1 MAKSSSYRGRLAPSP
16 TGYLHLG
23 HARTFWVAW
32 RRARAAH
39 GKLIFR
45 NEDLDYQ
52 RCRPE
57 FVKAMYEDLRWLGL
71 DWDEGPDITPQSGK
85 DSELGDSGLSSD
97 HSGHGDDRGSGQG
110 GPFGPYS
117 QSERRSFY
125 LDAWRKLRDSG
136 LIYPCTCSR
145 KDLER
150 ALSAPH
156 EEPLHG
162 APLHGAGFHHLN
174 DCGPQAPSPAGK
186 ELWEAQSE
194 IATRIGVESSSPAS
208 PIDSSAQPGAPP
220 PHLAQNRRGLG
231 TPAAAVHNS
240 DFSPPQPGAPPPH
253 LAQDRRGLGTP
264 AAAVQSAADDE
275 LPYPGTCREKIGTA
289 KDYDSPAGVSWR
301 FKVPDG
307 ETISFDDG
315 YFGRQEF
322 VAGRDF
328 ADFLLWRRDDIP
340 AYQLAVVVDDAAM
353 RITEVVRGADL
364 LKSTARQLLLI
375 RALGYPTPAYF
386 HCPLLRDEKNVR
398 LAKRSDALSL
408 RKLRERGV
416 KAEEL
421 RKRFAE
427 ETRRSHLS

>member
-1 MAKSSSYRGRLAPSP
+1 MASFLLMAKSSSYRGRLAPSP

-32 RRARAAH
+32 QRARAAH
-39 GKLIFR
+39 GKLVFR

-52 RCRPE
+52 RCKPE
-57 FVKAMYEDLRWLGL
+57 FVRAMYEDLHWLGL
-71 DWDEGPDITPQSGK
+71 DWDEGPDI
-85 DSELGDSGLSSD
+85 
-97 HSGHGDDRGSGQG
+97 G
-110 GPFGPYS
+110 GPFAPYL

-125 LDAWRKLRDSG
+125 LDGWRKLRDSG

-156 EEPLHG
+156 EEPRHTD
-162 APLHGAGFHHLN
+162 N
-174 DCGPQAPSPAGK
+174 CGPQAPSPAFAK
-186 ELWEAQSE
+186 K
-194 IATRIGVESSSPAS
+194 P
-208 PIDSSAQPGAPP
+208 SAQPGAAAVQFPKEGSSSS
-220 PHLAQNRRGLG
+220 QSSG
-231 TPAAAVHNS
+231 AAA
-240 DFSPPQPGAPPPH
+240 A
-253 LAQDRRGLGTP
+253 
-264 AAAVQSAADDE
+264 QSAADDE

-353 RITEVVRGADL
+353 QITEVVRGADL

-375 RALGYPTPAYF
+375 RALGYSVPAYF
-386 HCPLLRDEKNVR
+386 HCPLLRDENNVR
-398 LAKRSDALSL
+398 LAKRHDALSL
-408 RKLRERGV
+408 RKLREQGV
-416 KAEEL
+416 KTEEL
-421 RKRFAE
+421 RQRFSE
-427 ETRRSHLS
+427 EE

>member
-32 RRARAAH
+32 KRARAAN

-52 RCRPE
+52 RCKPE
-57 FVKAMYEDLRWLGL
+57 FVQAMYEDLRWLGL
-71 DWDEGPDITPQSGK
+71 DWDEGPELSFQTGKSGQPGEPDIGGTVSNVVN
-85 DSELGDSGLSSD
+85 
-97 HSGHGDDRGSGQG
+97 RGSSVRHG
-110 GPFGPYS
+110 GTGRGSFGPYS
-117 QSERRSFY
+117 QSERRNFY
-125 LDAWRKLRDSG
+125 LDAWRKLRDRG

-156 EEPLHG
+156 EEPQNT
-162 APLHGAGFHHLN
+162 N
-174 DCGPQAPSPAGK
+174 DCGAQAPSPEDVQG
-186 ELWEAQSE
+186 
-194 IATRIGVESSSPAS
+194 SST
-208 PIDSSAQPGAPP
+208 QPGA
-220 PHLAQNRRGLG
+220 
-231 TPAAAVHNS
+231 AAVLFPTEGPS
-240 DFSPPQPGAPPPH
+240 LQSPA
-253 LAQDRRGLGTP
+253 T
-264 AAAVQSAADDE
+264 AVQSQADDE
-275 LPYPGTCREKIGTA
+275 VPYPGTCRDKIGTA
-289 KDYDSPAGVSWR
+289 KNYDSPAGVSWR

-307 ETISFDDG
+307 ETISFNDG
-315 YFGRQEF
+315 YFGRQKF

-353 RITEVVRGADL
+353 QITEVVRGADL

-375 RALGYPTPAYF
+375 HALGYPVPAYF

-398 LAKRSDALSL
+398 LAKRHDALSL
-408 RKLRERGV
+408 RKLREDGV
-416 KAEEL
+416 KAEECK
-421 RKRFAE
+421 KRFEQKVEWCKGHLNRNCDAE
-427 ETRRSHLS
+427 VPTDSILMIIH

>member
-32 RRARAAH
+32 QRARAAH

-52 RCRPE
+52 RCKPE
-57 FVKAMYEDLRWLGL
+57 FVQAMYEDLHWLGL
-71 DWDEGPDITPQSGK
+71 DWDEGPDLSFESGQSGQLRQPG
-85 DSELGDSGLSSD
+85 LGGTVSNAVNRGSSD
-97 HSGHGDDRGSGQG
+97 SHGGTGRGS
-110 GPFGPYS
+110 FGPYS

-125 LDAWRKLRDSG
+125 LNAWRKLRDSG
-136 LIYPCTCSR
+136 LIYPCMCSR

-156 EEPLHG
+156 EEALHAAPSHG
-162 APLHGAGFHHLN
+162 APLHGAKFHHLT
-174 DCGPQAPSPAGK
+174 DSGPQAPSPAI
-186 ELWEAQSE
+186 EE
-194 IATRIGVESSSPAS
+194 PY
-208 PIDSSAQPGAPP
+208 DSGTQPGAAEVQFPTE
-220 PHLAQNRRGLG
+220 LRSSQS
-231 TPAAAVHNS
+231 PAV
-240 DFSPPQPGAPPPH
+240 
-253 LAQDRRGLGTP
+253 T
-264 AAAVQSAADDE
+264 VQSAADDE

-307 ETISFDDG
+307 ETISFNDG
-315 YFGRQEF
+315 YFGHQEF

-353 RITEVVRGADL
+353 QITEVVRGADL

-375 RALGYPTPAYF
+375 RALGYSTPAYF
-386 HCPLLRDEKNVR
+386 HCPLLRDEKNIR
-398 LAKRSDALSL
+398 LAKRHDALSL
-408 RKLRERGV
+408 RQLRAQGV

-421 RKRFAE
+421 RNRFE
-427 ETRRSHLS
+427 SELE

>member
-1 MAKSSSYRGRLAPSP
+1 LAPSVLLAGPPVSEYRGRLAPSP

-32 RRARAAH
+32 QRARAAR

-52 RCRPE
+52 RCKPE

-71 DWDEGPDITPQSGK
+71 DWDEGPDT
-85 DSELGDSGLSSD
+85 
-97 HSGHGDDRGSGQG
+97 G
-110 GPFGPYS
+110 GGFRPYS

-125 LDAWRKLRDSG
+125 LDAWGKLRDTG

-156 EEPLHG
+156 EEPYSCG
-162 APLHGAGFHHLN
+162 TAAPG
-174 DCGPQAPSPAGK
+174 
-186 ELWEAQSE
+186 
-194 IATRIGVESSSPAS
+194 GVP
-208 PIDSSAQPGAPP
+208 
-220 PHLAQNRRGLG
+220 
-231 TPAAAVHNS
+231 
-240 DFSPPQPGAPPPH
+240 
-253 LAQDRRGLGTP
+253 
-264 AAAVQSAADDE
+264 AADDE
-275 LPYPGTCREKIGTA
+275 LPYPGTCRNKIGTA

-328 ADFLLWRRDDIP
+328 SDFLLWRRDDIP
-340 AYQLAVVVDDAAM
+340 AYQLAVVVDDATM
-353 RITEVVRGADL
+353 QITEIVRGADL

-375 RALGYPTPAYF
+375 RAMGYSTPAYF
-386 HCPLLRDEKNVR
+386 HCSLLRDEKNVR
-398 LAKRSDALSL
+398 LAKRHDALSL
-408 RKLRERGV
+408 RALRAQGADPEG
-416 KAEEL
+416 L
-421 RKRFAE
+421 RKKFAGE
-427 ETRRSHLS
+427 VEWI

>member
-32 RRARAAH
+32 QRARAAH

-52 RCRPE
+52 RCKPE
-57 FVKAMYEDLRWLGL
+57 FVRAMYEDLHWLGL
-71 DWDEGPDITPQSGK
+71 DWDEGPDI
-85 DSELGDSGLSSD
+85 
-97 HSGHGDDRGSGQG
+97 G
-110 GPFGPYS
+110 GPFAPYL

-156 EEPLHG
+156 EEPRHS
-162 APLHGAGFHHLN
+162 
-174 DCGPQAPSPAGK
+174 CGTAALG
-186 ELWEAQSE
+186 
-194 IATRIGVESSSPAS
+194 GVP
-208 PIDSSAQPGAPP
+208 
-220 PHLAQNRRGLG
+220 
-231 TPAAAVHNS
+231 
-240 DFSPPQPGAPPPH
+240 
-253 LAQDRRGLGTP
+253 
-264 AAAVQSAADDE
+264 AADDE

-301 FKVPDG
+301 FEVPDG
-307 ETISFDDG
+307 EAISFKDG

-353 RITEVVRGADL
+353 QITEVVRGADL

-375 RALGYPTPAYF
+375 RALGYATPAYF

-398 LAKRSDALSL
+398 LAKRHDALSL
-408 RKLRERGV
+408 RTLRAHGIDPEGLA
-416 KAEEL
+416 KGI
-421 RKRFAE
+421 
-427 ETRRSHLS
+427 